1 MQALQEQHIP
11 VHRAPIDHARHCLPS
26 WQLWWSVWCHFS
38 LIILVCNPITFKKI
52 KKIKLYPKI
61 HQLLYVFL
69 SKASK
74 TPATE
79 STFMRVA
86 LRPLV
91 EELRSVCFHC
101 FIYYCLF
108 LFEKLYAQCHL
119 SFCQKTDEDII
130 VSTALSKLSPTHGPR
145 TSRLVPGRER

>member
-11 VHRAPIDHARHCLPS
+11 VHRAPIDHARQCLPS
-26 WQLWWSVWCHFS
+26 WQLWWSVRCHFS
-38 LIILVCNPITFKKI
+38 LIILVCNSITFKKFL
-52 KKIKLYPKI
+52 KKNYIPRFI
-61 HQLLYVFL
+61 SCFMCFL

-79 STFMRVA
+79 STFMRVS

-91 EELRSVCFHC
+91 EELRSVCFHG

-119 SFCQKTDEDII
+119 SFCQRLHNNYHSSSPKWKMC
-130 VSTALSKLSPTHGPR
+130 SGRALHILSQTN
-145 TSRLVPGRER
+145 